1 MESLEPLQEMPRT
14 ADEDVRRA
22 YLQTLC
28 NEVCPLPGWVAAFP
42 VTIKCETRTPVLVV
56 ITARET
62 VGGETSV
69 QCSVPSFV
77 QTADGVRLQNVA
89 GLTAGTRY
97 DVTAVIFGVNKDG
110 V

>member
-28 NEVCPLPGWVAAFP
+28 NEVCPMPGWIAAFP
-42 VTIKCETRTPVLVV
+42 VTIKSTTLEPVLVAV
-56 ITARET
+56 TARET

-77 QTADGVRLQNVA
+77 QTTDGVRLQGIT
-89 GLTAGTRY
+89 GLTPGTRY
-97 DVTAVIFGVNKDG
+97 DVTAVIFGINKDEG
-110 V
+110 